1 MNDLFITA
9 FAAGVLSTSV
19 LFMFLIRR
27 ISTPSQGYKT
37 EMAAFQSSILSEWQ
51 ARNYYAS
58 RDAISL
64 AKIAETLDEKLNNI
78 SERLDYINESMPSAN
93 RIAEFA
99 DELKEIHY
107 SLEGIRDN
115 VGQN

>member
-19 LFMFLIRR
+19 LFLFLIRR

-58 RDAISL
+58 RDTIAL
-64 AKIAETLDEKLNNI
+64 AKIADTLDE
-78 SERLDYINESMPSAN
+78 RLDAINYSIPSFRNA
-93 RIAEFA
+93 AE
-99 DELKEIHY
+99 ELEKI
-107 SLEGIRDN
+107 N
-115 VGQN
+115 VTLQQLQQNEQ